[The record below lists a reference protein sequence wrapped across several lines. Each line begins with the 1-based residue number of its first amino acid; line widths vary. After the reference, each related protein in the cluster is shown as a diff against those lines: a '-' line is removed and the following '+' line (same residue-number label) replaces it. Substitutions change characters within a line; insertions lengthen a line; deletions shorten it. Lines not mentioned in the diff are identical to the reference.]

1 MDRRLPPAVSDE
13 NVTATVKWFN
23 ATKGFG
29 FIIPESGGRDIFIHA
44 SVIAETGN
52 SDLPEGTTLVVDV
65 METNRGKQV
74 ARIHSVDLST
84 AQAPV
89 SRGFGGGEGF
99 APSAPRGRGPGD
111 GADRDAPVGPPIDGT
126 IKFFDSGKGYGFIV
140 MDDGS
145 RDVFISSRTLERNG
159 LMSVEPEQRVRVT
172 TRMGQKGPMAES
184 VELI

>member
-52 SDLPEGTTLVVDV
+52 SELPEGATLVVDV
-65 METNRGKQV
+65 METARGKQV
-74 ARIHSVDLST
+74 AKIHSVDMSS

-89 SRGFGGGEGF
+89 SRGGGY
-99 APSAPRGRGPGD
+99 APSEPRDRGGSD
-111 GADRDAPVGPPIDGT
+111 MDDRDAPVGPPIDGT

-145 RDVFISSRTLERNG
+145 RDVFISARTLERNG